1 MQYLAIGLVVVAL
14 IIVVTVF
21 RGRKDKKPTGLG
33 L

>member
-14 IIVVTVF
+14 IIIVAVF